1 MDSSQDNIGF
11 TSSHSSSVGVRKK
24 NNKLWIIVVVALL
37 LALGGYFLYANS
49 QNQKN
54 EETSLEDVVV
64 PTDAPTA
71 APTEEA
77 TPSGTITPT
86 DKPEAKPTT
95 GVVSQAADLNIQVL
109 NGSGT
114 VGAAGETATFLKDK
128 GYKNVETGNADN
140 FDYTGVT
147 VRIKDS
153 QKKFLST
160 ITKDL
165 GEKYTVE
172 TGDPLPS
179 DSTSDVTVTVGK

>member
-1 MDSSQDNIGF
+1 MDSANENIGF

-24 NNKLWIIVVVALL
+24 NNKVWIIVVVALL

-49 QNQKN
+49 QNKKN
-54 EETSLEDVVV
+54 EDTTLNDVVV

-71 APTEEA
+71 TPTEEA
-77 TPSGTITPT
+77 TPSGTLTPS
-86 DKPEAKPTT
+86 PKPTS
-95 GVVSQAADLNIQVL
+95 GVVSQAADLNVQVL

-128 GYKNVETGNADN
+128 GYKNVTTGNADN

-147 VRIKDS
+147 VQIKDS
-153 QKKFLST
+153 QKKFLAT
-160 ITKDL
+160 ILKDL
-165 GEKYTVE
+165 KEKYTVT

-179 DSTSDVTVTVGK
+179 DSASDVNVTVGK